1 MEGIPAI
8 ATSQHSVIKNWNNLT
23 MSNLDNCIEI
33 SQNLDRDKLLR
44 FISYHQFTL
53 KEIESGLAFAI
64 IKKMKEQGAY

>member
-1 MEGIPAI
+1 
-8 ATSQHSVIKNWNNLT
+8 

-53 KEIESGLAFAI
+53 KEIENGLAFAI